1 MALLKDAERSFS
13 DFLEKKDLKL
23 TSQRR
28 TILRQAMH
36 DGHFSA
42 EMLLDF
48 SKKEDLKFLGTG
60 KLIQQDGSVI
70 KNIHLLEID
79 SYWIIYEKNSS
90 SHDMMMDVI
99 SRIEFSDTKWGPL
112 YLVFPN
118 NKTESHRLNNYN

>member
-1 MALLKDAERSFS
+1 MSNLLFLSFFILFS
-13 DFLEKKDLKL
+13 FPA
-23 TSQRR
+23 TRQ
-28 TILRQAMH
+28 TIAP
-36 DGHFSA
+36 
-42 EMLLDF
+42 DF

-60 KLIQQDGSVI
+60 KIIQQDGSVI

-118 NKTESHRLNNYN
+118 NKTESRRLNNYN